1 MIKTNFHTHTFRCG
15 HAVGDEQEIV
25 LAAIEADIHKLGFS
39 DHIPLPDYRRFLL
52 RGLKTVA
59 LSPTGLRTLAAN
71 LIANGPAMRMD
82 YASRQVHQEKVAQL
96 KQKHAHQIEIYQGY
110 EAEYFEGYLDYY
122 QDLLENEIDYLIL
135 GNHFNCYNSTSCY
148 YGKERVTDN
157 DLYSYRDDVIKALET
172 NLFSYLAHPDLFMI
186 GKVVFDDVAR
196 EISYDI
202 CKKAKELNIPL
213 EINGGGIRRG
223 KREVFGQYEYPY
235 PSSQFF
241 EIAAEVGNS
250 IVLGVDAHSPAELNH
265 GIYEQML
272 EFASNLNLN
281 IVTEFEFRKGQ
292 R

>member
-25 LAAIEADIHKLGFS
+25 QAAIAANISKLGFS
-39 DHIPLPDYRRFLL
+39 DHVPLPNFRGFLL
-52 RGLKTVA
+52 KGLHSVALSPRGLKT
-59 LSPTGLRTLAAN
+59 LASN
-71 LIANGPAMRMD
+71 FIFNGPGMRMD
-82 YASRQVHQEKVAQL
+82 YASRTIHQDNVRQL
-96 KQKHAHQIEIYQGY
+96 KENHAHQIEIFQGY

-122 QDLLENEIDYLIL
+122 QELLDNDVDYLIL
-135 GNHFNCYNSTSCY
+135 GNHFNSYNSTSCY
-148 YGKERVTDN
+148 YGKEKVN
-157 DLYSYRDDVIKALET
+157 DQELYSYCDDVIKALET

-196 EISYDI
+196 EITYDI

-223 KREVFGQYEYPY
+223 KREVLGRYEYPY
-235 PSSQFF
+235 PSSHFF
-241 EIAAEVGNS
+241 AIAGEVGND
-250 IVLGVDAHSPAELNH
+250 IILGIDAHAPDELNH
-265 GIYEQML
+265 GIYEEML
-272 EFASNLNLN
+272 EFASRFDLN